1 MTPDLPVELWL
12 EILSMLPAHSVRKMM
27 GISRILFEMAMDDIY
42 QELHFES
49 DGDQMLRTFQQL
61 QYPNLARR
69 VQHFYI
75 RPNFLPGAEVCGR
88 AERISKKF
96 LCIPI
101 GSSTRYESPPS
112 RKSLQ
117 QSISTLEFAKG
128 TISHLLNVQAVTI
141 VLHDLAVTPVPSFVP
156 FLHVLFS
163 SLGHNL
169 RKLTLNLTLPKL
181 PIVLDSKISRELHAL
196 VDLEVILANSRFT
209 AKESIKDTLV
219 PFTRSLAGTLESLSI
234 STLMMVDLNPFFDG
248 VGYLPKLRKFV
259 LIFELSFVV
268 FQSPAPAASY
278 VARFISRHQE
288 ILQHLTV
295 RIQHPH
301 FFPFHEESW
310 MQTYSV
316 NLKLPHLRTLELGVL
331 ARAYD
336 ARFPLDWRKNV
347 QHLPSLSQLENLI
360 IFNTTLSIEDVEAL
374 LEALHHSKS
383 CDILQRLSMKI
394 TILNS
399 RLVDLLAS
407 RLPSLTYLELTF
419 GEYLRTEYHIDMVA
433 FRREMEPRILD
444 QM

>member
-1 MTPDLPVELWL
+1 
-12 EILSMLPAHSVRKMM
+12 MM

-61 QYPNLARR
+61 QYPDLARR

-75 RPNFLPGAEVCGR
+75 RPNFLPGAEACGR
-88 AERISKKF
+88 AERVFKKF

-101 GSSTRYESPPS
+101 GSSIRYESPPS

-117 QSISTLEFAKG
+117 QSISTLEIAKG
-128 TISHLLNVQAVTI
+128 AISHLSNVEAVTI

-181 PIVLDSKISRELHAL
+181 PIVLDSRISRELHAL
-196 VDLEVILANSRFT
+196 VDFEVILANSRFT
-209 AKESIKDTLV
+209 SKESIKDTLV

-234 STLMMVDLNPFFDG
+234 STLMIVDLNPFFDG

-259 LIFELSFVV
+259 LIFGLSFGI

-295 RIQHPH
+295 RIQR
-301 FFPFHEESW
+301 FPFHEESW

-331 ARAYD
+331 ARAHD
-336 ARFPLDWRKNV
+336 AFPLDWRNNI

-360 IFNTTLSIEDVEAL
+360 IFNTTLSIKDVEAL
-374 LEALHHSKS
+374 LEALYHSKS
-383 CDILQRLSMKI
+383 SDILQRLSMKI

-407 RLPSLTYLELTF
+407 RLPSLTYLELRF
-419 GEYLRTEYHIDMVA
+419 GEYRRTDYRIDMVKSISMDVAPADYKYPQVA
-433 FRREMEPRILD
+433 FRREMEPR
-444 QM
+444 